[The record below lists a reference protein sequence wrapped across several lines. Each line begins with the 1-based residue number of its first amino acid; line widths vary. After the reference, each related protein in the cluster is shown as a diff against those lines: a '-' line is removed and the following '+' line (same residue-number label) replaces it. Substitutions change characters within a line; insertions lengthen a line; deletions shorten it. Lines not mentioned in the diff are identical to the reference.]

1 MYLISL
7 MVEDISG
14 GLDSYVLSNV
24 GVITDLKEITPKSLK
39 GVTDSLCTLA
49 CESQFMRK
57 GEREAWGDR

>member
-24 GVITDLKEITPKSLK
+24 GLITDLKKITPESLK
-39 GVTDSLCTLA
+39 GVTDGLCTLA

-57 GEREAWGDR
+57 ETK